1 MWFKGFNMARPTFA
15 PTDAQREQV
24 KILSACGVPQKN
36 ICQILAGKNPP
47 MDEKTL
53 RKHFAVE
60 LDNGSALANA
70 KVAQSLFKK
79 ATGGNVTAQIFWLKT
94 RAGWKE
100 TQHVEHAGT
109 IETKQSPANLSD
121 EQLTAM
127 LKERGIS
134 MSLLKK

>member
-24 KILSACGVPQKN
+24 EILSACGVPQSTM
-36 ICQILAGKNPP
+36 CQIIVGKNDPI
-47 MDEKTL
+47 DEKTL
-53 RKHFAVE
+53 RKHFKVE
-60 LDNGSALANA
+60 LESGAALANA

-100 TQHVEHAGT
+100 TQHVEHAGS
-109 IETKQSPANLSD
+109 IETKQSPANLND
-121 EQLTAM
+121 EQLAEM

>member
-1 MWFKGFNMARPTFA
+1 MVQGFYMARPTFV

-36 ICQILAGKNPP
+36 ICQILAGKNPA

-100 TQHVEHAGT
+100 TQHVEHAGS
-109 IETKQSPANLSD
+109 IETKQSTSNLSD
-121 EQLTAM
+121 EQLTEM